1 MISGIQAFYHG
12 LLLGLVFLVS
22 FGPIFFAIIETSINR
37 GFWVAASI
45 ALGAMLSDASY
56 IMLSFLGVT
65 AFLESEK
72 IHFIIGIIG
81 GIVLIIIGAFTFI
94 KKPKIERVQL
104 VVPNGFGYFSYGAK
118 GFLINTLNPF
128 VFIFWLSS
136 MSIVSV
142 EYPDSRPDRLIFFAG
157 TIFVIF
163 SSDLLKAFVANKI
176 KLLLNERLMTWFN
189 RIAGSVMIYF
199 GLELMWK
206 VFHGKGF

>member
-37 GFWVAASI
+37 GFWAAASI

-72 IHFIIGIIG
+72 IHFIIGIAG
-81 GIVLIIIGAFTFI
+81 GIVLLIIGAFTFI

-104 VVPNGFGYFSYGAK
+104 VVPNGFGYLSYGAK

-199 GLELMWK
+199 GVELMWK
-206 VFHGKGF
+206 VF